1 MTEMIAKL
9 DDLGTPM
16 WVALLVLAFV
26 MFWPAGLAL
35 LAFLLLSGRLG
46 GGGGPTRPW
55 CSRMTARSQRWSSAR
70 RPYWGS
76 GNSAFDEYREQ
87 TLRRLEEEHR
97 EFQEFLAQLRMAKDR
112 TEFDRFMQSRRPNVD
127 DEVAAKEEG
136 GDDPPDDEQP
146 GKPDAPD
153 SGH

>member
-46 GGGGPTRPW
+46 GGPTRPW
-55 CSRMTARSQRWSSAR
+55 CSRMSSRSQRWSSAR

-87 TLRRLEEEHR
+87 TLQRLEEEHR

-112 TEFDRFMQSRRPNVD
+112 TEFDRFMQSRRPKVD
-127 DEVAAKEEG
+127 DEVGTEDASE
-136 GDDPPDDEQP
+136 DDPED
-146 GKPDAPD
+146 DAPGAPAPD
-153 SGH
+153 RGR